1 MIYQLRQLQYLAVI
15 LFLAVLH
22 LCLARKLLR
31 LAGLFFLILT
41 PLWPNLIVLMLPVL
55 GFRTYTLNFFGPLGV
70 LIGLLRGF
78 FVAICNYL
86 PPLYAK

>member
-1 MIYQLRQLQYLAVI
+1 
-15 LFLAVLH
+15 
-22 LCLARKLLR
+22 
-31 LAGLFFLILT
+31 LIRT
-41 PLWPNLIVLMLPVL
+41 PLWPNLIVLIRPVL
-55 GFRTYTLNFFGPLGV
+55 GFRTYTLNFLGPLGV